1 MRRFLILCTV
11 LAIFTVSTPII
22 AVSDNSIKPAEPEKP
37 VAADESTTQETAQTV
52 KVFATESSKIITVEE
67 KEYVIGSLAA
77 EMPASYHK
85 EALKAQA
92 ICARG
97 FIVKRPYAFG
107 VGSPSLTA
115 VSAWAYTWI
124 VEAINID
131 GIAKSI
137 QYIVSDVRKFIF

>member
-1 MRRFLILCTV
+1 MFDSGPARDVSAIPRRSLSKLR
-11 LAIFTVSTPII
+11 
-22 AVSDNSIKPAEPEKP
+22 
-37 VAADESTTQETAQTV
+37 
-52 KVFATESSKIITVEE
+52 VF
-67 KEYVIGSLAA
+67 IGTGLLHPNRNMIMLNAPMGS
-77 EMPASYHK
+77 
-85 EALKAQA
+85 

-115 VSAWAYTWI
+115 VSAWAYSWI